1 LKQIIILF
9 GLIFL
14 VGCNS
19 NEKNPVI
26 PKKLDAYFE
35 NSSNVNLDKEI
46 RLKYIDSAKNIIQEA
61 SENDSIKI
69 KNYFKLANRYFILLE
84 YDKYKET
91 TTKILDI
98 SESIND
104 SLNIAK
110 AEYYLGDYYFSLSKN
125 DSAYYYYL
133 AAEKK
138 YKKINDKL
146 NLANTK
152 LHKAYILSY
161 EKDFLGSESE
171 TIKVLSIAKEL
182 KDEYLIY
189 ESYANLGS
197 SLSGL
202 GDYEKALEYHQKAL
216 LQIKKIEDENYKP
229 LFQAQTLNNIGF
241 VYLSINKFN
250 EASQIFEEGLKINNL
265 KEIQPVLYTSLLDN
279 FAYSRFKINKNE
291 GLKDFQ
297 TALAVR
303 DEIDDVY
310 GKINSRI
317 HLTEYYLSQNDTL
330 KAIQLNSEANK
341 LAKESHYNKEVL
353 ITLDFYTKLIPEE
366 GLSYARDY
374 IKLNDSLQKQERATR
389 NKLARIEFETD
400 EIISEKETLSNQR
413 KIILIMSLLII
424 SFGFL
429 LYIILY
435 QRSKHKELVFNQ
447 QQQESN
453 EEIYRLMLN
462 NQEDID
468 EVRSNVKRNIA
479 LELHDNILNRLASTR
494 LNLFAISRRQDEE
507 TIKKALEHID
517 SIRVIEQE
525 IRAFSHELHRES
537 EINKSNFKNILEE
550 LLKNQ
555 KETYSAECNCDIFF
569 DEAMNNMSPEIKM
582 NVYRII
588 QEAFNNINKYANAT
602 KIGLALDVDEGFLYL
617 EINDNGTGFNVKK
630 VKNGIGLKNM
640 KSRAEAMKGEIFIAS
655 EKGKGTNI
663 KLKIPL

>member
-133 AAEKK
+133 GAEKK
-138 YKKINDKL
+138 YEKLDDKS
-146 NLANTK
+146 NLARTI
-152 LHKAYILSY
+152 LHKAYILLY

-171 TIKVLSIAKEL
+171 TIKVLNIAKEIN
-182 KDEYLIY
+182 DQSLIY
-189 ESYANLGS
+189 ECYVNLGS

-202 GDYEKALEYHQKAL
+202 GDYNKALEYHQKAL

-303 DEIDDVY
+303 DEIDDLY

-602 KIGLALDVDEGFLYL
+602 KIGLALDVDDGFLHL

>member
-1 LKQIIILF
+1 MKQIIILF
-9 GLIFL
+9 GFIFL

-19 NEKNPVI
+19 NEQSPVI
-26 PKKLDAYFE
+26 RKQLDAYFE
-35 NSSNVNLDKEI
+35 NSSNVNLDKEV

-84 YDKYKET
+84 YEKYKET
-91 TTKILDI
+91 TNKILNI
-98 SESIND
+98 SKSIND

-202 GDYEKALEYHQKAL
+202 GDYDKALEYHQKAL

-229 LFQAQTLNNIGF
+229 LLQAQTLNNIGF

-413 KIILIMSLLII
+413 KIILITSLLII

-602 KIGLALDVDEGFLYL
+602 KIGLALDVDDGFLHL

-640 KSRAEAMKGEIFIAS
+640 KSRAEAMKGEIYIAS

-663 KLKIPL
+663 KLKVPI